1 MLGVNAADSSHFKRN
16 VENKL
21 KTWGYGFAYERAGV
35 TILRRPA
42 LPEERLRE
50 LLIRKLDLDVQN
62 NAIAFA
68 RFVDSFRDDLFA
80 SMPWQERAVYMRK
93 NYGIEVSERTLRR
106 WFSKLIKNEI
116 AVKGEERTYWCTE
129 KPNWLETIR
138 SPATKEEYD
147 SFLARRSEILK
158 V

>member
-1 MLGVNAADSSHFKRN
+1 METKLRN
-16 VENKL
+16 
-21 KTWGYGFAYERAGV
+21 WGYGYDYTRYGV

-42 LPEERLRE
+42 TAEEKLKE

-62 NAIAFA
+62 DAVAFA

-80 SMPWQERAVYMRK
+80 SMPWEERSVYMRK

-116 AVKGEERTYWCTE
+116 AIKGEERTYWCTE
-129 KPNWLETIR
+129 KPNWLEKIR